1 MQAPQT
7 HIPVHEVE
15 QHVADSLEISKTD
28 PEVAELQKKIEDILS
43 HITQLEK
50 SRKLAK
56 SEALEAHVSYQK
68 WKDSLSKVL
77 SDEPFYS
84 EAVAKADKHVSDLKT
99 AIKEAYAKSE
109 EYSSAWSLL
118 EQAFMVEFLSK
129 TLGGTKFRKVNVL
142 DPSDKKGKKRMT
154 VYVLVE

>member
-1 MQAPQT
+1 
-7 HIPVHEVE
+7 
-15 QHVADSLEISKTD
+15 
-28 PEVAELQKKIEDILS
+28 
-43 HITQLEK
+43 LEK
-50 SRKLAK
+50 SRNLARDD
-56 SEALEAHVSYQK
+56 ALGTHASYQK
-68 WKDSLSKVL
+68 WKGSLSKVL

-84 EAVAKADKHVSDLKT
+84 EAVANAEKRVSDIET
-99 AIKEAYAKSE
+99 SISEAYMKRE